1 MSNNKKPKF
10 TEDSESVRAHL
21 SITQAIIQRM
31 AANSSA
37 SKAWCI
43 TIVSALLVIIA
54 DKGKPQFAW
63 LAFIPVGLFLV
74 LDIYYLAL
82 EKGFRESYNL
92 FIAKL
97 HEGSILT
104 EDLYALK
111 PSGRM
116 HCLVGEAIISFSIWP
131 FYLSL
136 ITLTYFAKITV
147 LSPNYAGL
155 LST

>member
-1 MSNNKKPKF
+1 MSTRNKHF

-21 SITQAIIQRM
+21 SIMQAVIQRM

-63 LAFIPVGLFLV
+63 LVFVPVGLFLM
-74 LDIYYLAL
+74 LDMYYLGL
-82 EKGFRESYNL
+82 EKGFRNSYNL

-97 HEGSILT
+97 HEGNIET

-111 PSGRM
+111 PTGNMRDIFYDA
-116 HCLVGEAIISFSIWP
+116 LKSFSIWP

-136 ITLTYFAKITV
+136 AMLTYFAKITV
-147 LSPNYAGL
+147 LSPSYTGW